1 MYLNH
6 YWHGLRFMRALIILN
21 ISDVLVYLRIITTSS
36 AIRLTQLG
44 SIFFTVVSI
53 EHFLEGSALLRQWYV
68 PLSVP
73 SSLSI
78 FAPKYL
84 REYKD
89 TYFFLQ
95 NKYICI
101 DEDSFGAKILMI
113 ASKVL
118 AVQQYWNTF
127 RFSKSS
133 YLCPPWHQ

>member
-1 MYLNH
+1 MQYVSE
-6 YWHGLRFMRALIILN
+6 YWISKVRRA
-21 ISDVLVYLRIITTSS
+21 
-36 AIRLTQLG
+36 Q
-44 SIFFTVVSI
+44 
-53 EHFLEGSALLRQWYV
+53 
-68 PLSVP
+68 

-78 FAPKYL
+78 FAQKYL
-84 REYKD
+84 HKCED